1 MIDKFTVGNIELGA
15 VLDMIPPPRHP
26 SEFFPDVTAEEWAP
40 YSDEVLAD
48 GQVQLYFD
56 HFFLHSRGKTIL
68 VDTGLGPGPHTNRG
82 NITGDLLNQLRLQG
96 VKPEDV
102 DIVVHTHLHA
112 DHVGWNLDLSGASP
126 RPYFPNARYLVPRVD
141 WDHFIKPE
149 NLENAPWVRDSVMPL
164 EGLGLMDFFDNE
176 YDVTDQVKTLA
187 TPGHTPGHHVVIVS
201 SQGQHAMIV
210 GDALHSRVQVQEP
223 TWCAGVDIDKAD
235 SRRSREDILRRA
247 EADNYL
253 IAAGHFH
260 PDERVGR
267 VILKEGRR
275 YWQAL

>member
-48 GQVQLYFD
+48 GQVQLYFG

>member
-1 MIDKFTVGNIELGA
+1 MIEKFTVGNIELGA

-26 SEFFPDVTAEEWAP
+26 SDFFPDVTAEEWAP
-40 YSDEVLAD
+40 YADEVLVD
-48 GQVQLYFD
+48 GQVQLYFG
-56 HFFLHSRGKTIL
+56 HFFVRSRGKTIM
-68 VDTGLGPGPHTNRG
+68 VDTGLGPGPHPTRG
-82 NITGDLLNQLRLQG
+82 NVTGDLLNQLRLQG

-141 WDHFIKPE
+141 WDHFVKPE

-164 EGLGLMDFFDNE
+164 EGLGLIDFFDGE
-176 YDVTDQVKTLA
+176 HDITDQVKTFA
-187 TPGHTPGHHVVIVS
+187 TPGHTPGHHVVLVS

-223 TWCAGVDIDKAD
+223 TWCAGVDTDKAD
-235 SRRSREDILRRA
+235 SRRSREDLLRRA
-247 EADNYL
+247 EGENYVV
-253 IAAGHFH
+253 AAGHFH

-267 VILKEGRR
+267 VILKGGRR

>member
-1 MIDKFTVGNIELGA
+1 MIDKFTVGNIEFGA

-48 GQVQLYFD
+48 GQVQLYFG

>member
-1 MIDKFTVGNIELGA
+1 
-15 VLDMIPPPRHP
+15 
-26 SEFFPDVTAEEWAP
+26 
-40 YSDEVLAD
+40 
-48 GQVQLYFD
+48 
-56 HFFLHSRGKTIL
+56 
-68 VDTGLGPGPHTNRG
+68 
-82 NITGDLLNQLRLQG
+82 
-96 VKPEDV
+96 
-102 DIVVHTHLHA
+102 
-112 DHVGWNLDLSGASP
+112 
-126 RPYFPNARYLVPRVD
+126 
-141 WDHFIKPE
+141 
-149 NLENAPWVRDSVMPL
+149 MPL